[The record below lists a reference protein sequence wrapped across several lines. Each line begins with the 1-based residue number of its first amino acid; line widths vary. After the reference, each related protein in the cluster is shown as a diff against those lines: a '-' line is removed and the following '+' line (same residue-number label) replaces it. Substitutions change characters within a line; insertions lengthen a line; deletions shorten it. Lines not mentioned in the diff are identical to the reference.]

1 MGKVQ
6 TEIKDIFRFIAYPCD
21 VFTVSKD
28 DKTGKKEHDH
38 GKDPVIRSEN
48 QMK

>member
-1 MGKVQ
+1 MSKVQ
-6 TEIKDIFRFIAYPCD
+6 TEVEDIFRFIAYSCD

-28 DKTGKKEHDH
+28 DKTGKKEHDSRKH
-38 GKDPVIRSEN
+38 PVIRGEN